1 MTYTLS
7 FLDVIVNWLG
17 GGSGKPKLP
26 PVADPAPTP
35 EDIDVQALQAGEAER
50 RRLKARRGRRSTI
63 LTEGSLGVNE
73 KKSLLGE

>member
-1 MTYTLS
+1 MT
-7 FLDVIVNWLG
+7 
-17 GGSGKPKLP
+17 GSGSKPKLP
-26 PVADPAPTP
+26 PVAPPVP
-35 EDIDVQALQAGEAER
+35 IPQDIDVQAMQAGEAER

>member
-1 MTYTLS
+1 MT
-7 FLDVIVNWLG
+7 
-17 GGSGKPKLP
+17 GSGSKPKLP
-26 PVADPAPTP
+26 PVADPVPTP
-35 EDIDVQALQAGEAER
+35 ESIDVQALQAGEAER

>member
-1 MTYTLS
+1 M
-7 FLDVIVNWLG
+7 G
-17 GGSGKPKLP
+17 PGSGKTKLP
-26 PVADPAPTP
+26 PVAPPVP
-35 EDIDVQALQAGEAER
+35 IPQDIDVQALQAGEAER

>member
-1 MTYTLS
+1 MT
-7 FLDVIVNWLG
+7 
-17 GGSGKPKLP
+17 GSGSKPKLP
-26 PVADPAPTP
+26 PVAAPAPTP
-35 EDIDVQALQAGEAER
+35 ESIDVQALQAGEAER